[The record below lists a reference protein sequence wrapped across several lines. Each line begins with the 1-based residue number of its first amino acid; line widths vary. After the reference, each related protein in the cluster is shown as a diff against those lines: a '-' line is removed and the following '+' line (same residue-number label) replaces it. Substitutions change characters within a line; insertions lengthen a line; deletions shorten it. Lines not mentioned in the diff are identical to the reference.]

1 MVCSSSLLNFDKFR
15 FYSVAL
21 VGKISSNVDVV
32 MEPSCAEYLSQLL
45 TGCYRV
51 VVVVWLKHG
60 LLCRS

>member
-1 MVCSSSLLNFDKFR
+1 MSMVCSSSLLNFDKFR

-51 VVVVWLKHG
+51 VVVV
-60 LLCRS
+60 